1 MRILFLTQ
9 RFPFP
14 PDRGDRIRSYNI
26 LRYLA
31 GRHTVSLATLTDE
44 VIQERHWKEIMDLC
58 TSIDVGRI
66 HRIRRTIMS
75 LFYLPTLTPL
85 TLPNYYSKE
94 LQEKVEL
101 RLRQES
107 FDLIFIY
114 CSSMAPYVLDRE
126 RIPKVIDFVD
136 VDSEKWFEY
145 ARSTLFPISLIYFRE
160 GYLLRRYE
168 KQIAEFC
175 RHAFVTSRR
184 EKIAFEKFLKGAPV
198 TTVCNGVAIPENAKV
213 RRSGCRMMFT
223 GVMDYWPNE
232 DAVCH
237 FVHDIF
243 PLITERVPEAEFF
256 IVGQRPTRKVRDLS
270 KVQGVTVTGWVPDPG
285 SYLDEAVVFVA
296 PIRIARGIQ
305 NKVLEAMACGVPVI
319 STNAAADGLDSV
331 NGRDFLLA
339 DSPVSFAEQAVLLLR
354 DGGFRERLAAS
365 AIEYVRKN
373 HDWNSNLKEMENIM
387 AGIADLK

>member
-1 MRILFLTQ
+1 
-9 RFPFP
+9 
-14 PDRGDRIRSYNI
+14 
-26 LRYLA
+26 
-31 GRHTVSLATLTDE
+31 
-44 VIQERHWKEIMDLC
+44 MDLC